1 MLQPVR
7 AHPKVPEPGLQAD
20 AVADGGSAAHPGG
33 AQHSACAKPFDR
45 EFISISRREHIELKL
60 QAGHYRSMHAKAVE
74 RQKWMQLRHDHEAA
88 KLREELAAVKAELVL
103 AQAQNRDLRQRVFGA
118 KTEQSRSVN
127 ALVAEMAPP
136 GDAPRRA
143 RGQQRGKRGHGRTR
157 LLQLPS
163 VVQEV
168 PGASACPRCGAATT
182 PAWGSES
189 AEVLEIEVRAYRRI
203 VRRPRS
209 RPSCCCGCLPGLV
222 TAAAPDALW
231 PRNKFGVSIW
241 VELLLSK
248 FLYGQ
253 PTARLLQDRTE
264 RGLPIAQGTVTE
276 GLQRLAPLIEPTRE
290 AWLDQVRRATHW
302 HADET
307 RWEVFEDLPGKA
319 GHRWYLWVFKA
330 QKAVVYV
337 LDPSRSSAV
346 PGKVLDSADGGI
358 LSVDRYAAYRK
369 FARCV
374 AGMRLALCW
383 AHQRRDFLR
392 VANDHPDLWAWAA
405 QWVQL
410 IGQLYALHRLRRQ
423 QLGAPTAVV
432 FMEADT
438 QLREL
443 VLLLEQRRDQE
454 LADPALAGPTRKVLK
469 VMKSYWPGLIVF
481 IEYPWL
487 DLDNNAAERAL
498 RPAVV
503 GRKNYYGSGSQWSG
517 HLAASV
523 LSVLGTMRLWA
534 VNPRTWLQ
542 AYLHACA
549 RAGGQ
554 PPQDID
560 AIIPWRMTAAQL
572 AALRQPA
579 ASVATSHDTS

>member
-1 MLQPVR
+1 
-7 AHPKVPEPGLQAD
+7 
-20 AVADGGSAAHPGG
+20 
-33 AQHSACAKPFDR
+33 
-45 EFISISRREHIELKL
+45 
-60 QAGHYRSMHAKAVE
+60 
-74 RQKWMQLRHDHEAA
+74 
-88 KLREELAAVKAELVL
+88 
-103 AQAQNRDLRQRVFGA
+103 
-118 KTEQSRSVN
+118 
-127 ALVAEMAPP
+127 
-136 GDAPRRA
+136 
-143 RGQQRGKRGHGRTR
+143 
-157 LLQLPS
+157 

-209 RPSCCCGCLPGLV
+209 RPSCGCGCLTGLV
-222 TAAAPDALW
+222 TAPAPDALW
-231 PRNKFGVSIW
+231 PRNKLGVSIW

-253 PTARLLQDRTE
+253 PTARLLQDWTE

-276 GLQRLAPLIEPTRE
+276 GLQRLAPLFEPMLE
-290 AWLDQVRRATHW
+290 ACLDQVRRAAHW

-307 RWEVFEDLPGKA
+307 RWEGFEDLPGKT

-330 QKAVVYV
+330 QQAVVYV

-346 PGKVLDSADGGI
+346 PGKVLAGADGGL
-358 LSVDRYAAYRK
+358 LSVDRFAAYRK

-423 QLGAPTAVV
+423 DLGKPTSAV
-432 FMEADT
+432 FMAADT

-443 VLLLEQRRDQE
+443 VLLMERRREEE
-454 LADPALAGPTRKVLK
+454 LAEPELAGPARKVLK

-481 IEYPWL
+481 IEFPWL
-487 DLDNNAAERAL
+487 DLGRVEMWRGGGRYGIAVSAPFGWRCPMSRTVTPFPHPPRRTGRAL
-498 RPAVV
+498 LTHPALF
-503 GRKNYYGSGSQWSG
+503 RHIKPSRSSG
-517 HLAASV
+517 HVQTASGVSAPTFRRGTGRSIGDTPFPVCHCAFATRPVDAAPCRCRCRGRFV
-523 LSVLGTMRLWA
+523 
-534 VNPRTWLQ
+534 
-542 AYLHACA
+542 
-549 RAGGQ
+549 
-554 PPQDID
+554 PPAPD
-560 AIIPWRMTAAQL
+560 
-572 AALRQPA
+572 
-579 ASVATSHDTS
+579 

>member
-1 MLQPVR
+1 MLQTVR
-7 AHPKVPEPGLQAD
+7 AHPEVPGPKLEAD
-20 AVADGGSAAHPGG
+20 AGGAHPAG
-33 AQHSACAKPFDR
+33 AQQGASAKPFDR
-45 EFISISRREHIELKL
+45 EFICISRREHIELRL

-74 RQKWMQLRHDHEAA
+74 RQKWMQLRHDHEIA
-88 KLREELAAVKAELVL
+88 KVREELAAVKAELVL

-127 ALVAEMAPP
+127 KLLAEMAPP
-136 GDAPRRA
+136 SDLPRRP
-143 RGQQRGKRGHGRTR
+143 RGQQRGQRGHGRTR
-157 LLQLPS
+157 LLQQLPA

-209 RPSCCCGCLPGLV
+209 RPSCGCGCLPGLV

-231 PRNKFGVSIW
+231 PRHKLGVSIW

-253 PTARLLQDRTE
+253 PTARLLQDWTE

-276 GLQRLAPLIEPTRE
+276 GLQRLAPLFEPML
-290 AWLDQVRRATHW
+290 AACLDQVRRATHW

-307 RWEVFEDLPGKA
+307 RWEVFEDLPGKT

-330 QKAVVYV
+330 QQAVVYV

-346 PGKVLDSADGGI
+346 PSKVLAGADGGL

-410 IGQLYALHRLRRQ
+410 IGQLYALHRMRRQ
-423 QLGAPTAVV
+423 HLGAPTSAV

-443 VLLLEQRRDQE
+443 VLLLEQRRDEE
-454 LADPALAGPTRKVLK
+454 LADPELAGPARKVLK
-469 VMKSYWPGLIVF
+469 VMKSYWPGLVVF

-517 HLAASV
+517 NLAASV

-542 AYLHACA
+542 AYLQACA

-554 PPQDID
+554 PPQGID
-560 AIIPWRMTAAQL
+560 AFIPWRMTPAQL
-572 AALRQPA
+572 AAMRQPA
-579 ASVATSHDTS
+579 VNATPPKDTS